1 MQAWRRG
8 PAWLLCAGAAVVA
21 AAAYLAVPTGAA
33 QTAVGCTIGAAAAV
47 AVAVAAQRMRPG
59 AAWAWRAVAAAL
71 AATVVGDA
79 VYPSEQRLDT
89 GPLGSSPWSDGA
101 YIVAYALL
109 AAGLVLFARR
119 RLGGRELGSLLD
131 AAVVAV
137 AAGIV
142 VWSVAIAPEAYHGAG
157 LADRLLAALY
167 PVADVALLG
176 VVLSL
181 VLAGA
186 GRLGSLRLLAA
197 ALGLLL
203 VGDLLLAVER
213 VELQF
218 ASGGVADLAWLLAF
232 GAFAAA
238 ALHPDAERTALD
250 VERPSDTISPRRR
263 ALLAAAGLAP
273 GVVLA
278 FDLAFARDLEE
289 SLPPVA
295 AAGTLVAV
303 LLVWRFSD
311 FATRQQRAAGSERAL
326 RFAAAELAGAVDRES
341 IAAAALSGAI
351 GIAPDALEIR
361 VNLLE
366 GSDFTVLAAAG
377 SGAAELEG
385 FTASFHELA
394 FPVQAA
400 LLDHRAA
407 DLPIDDGLRPLVRVD
422 PATRYLGLYPLLAE
436 DERLAGWIVIGIP
449 EPSSPAVC
457 DGLYHLASL
466 ASLALERADIV
477 QASGQASCETW
488 FSAVIQGSADVISL
502 VEPDGAVRW
511 QTASIEKALG
521 FGRGELTGRRLS
533 ELLHEDD
540 APELHD
546 LLAGDWEPLPDVPV
560 RARMRAADGSFHTVE
575 LTFIDLR
582 HDPRVLAVVVTTRD
596 VTEQVVLEQLARGA
610 AWAQLRS
617 A

>member
-1 MQAWRRG
+1 M
-8 PAWLLCAGAAVVA
+8 A
-21 AAAYLAVPTGAA
+21 AAAYLAVPGGVP
-33 QTAVGCTIGAAAAV
+33 QTAVGCAIGAAAAA
-47 AVAVAAQRMRPG
+47 AVAVAAQRMRPA
-59 AAWAWRAVAAAL
+59 AAWAWRAVAAGIV
-71 AATVVGDA
+71 ATVVGDA
-79 VYPSEQRLDT
+79 VYPSEQPVGT
-89 GPLGSSPWSDGA
+89 GLLGSTPWSDGA
-101 YIVAYALL
+101 YLVAYALFGT
-109 AAGLVLFARR
+109 GLVLLARR

-142 VWSVAIAPEAYHGAG
+142 VWSVAIAPEAYHGATF
-157 LADRLLAALY
+157 ADRLLAVVY
-167 PVADVALLG
+167 PVADIALLG

-186 GRLGSLRLLAA
+186 GRLGSLRLLAG
-197 ALGLLL
+197 ALVLLL
-203 VGDLLLAVER
+203 AGDALMAVER
-213 VELQF
+213 VELAF
-218 ASGGVADLAWLLAF
+218 ASGGFADLAWLLAF
-232 GAFAAA
+232 GFFAAA

-250 VERPSDTISPRRR
+250 VHRPDDRISPRRR
-263 ALLAAAGLAP
+263 VLLGVAGLTP
-273 GVVLA
+273 GIVLA
-278 FDLAFARDLEE
+278 YDLAFARDLTEA
-289 SLPPVA
+289 LPPVA

-311 FATRQQRAAGSERAL
+311 FAARQQRTAGSERAL

-361 VNLLE
+361 VNLLD

-377 SGAAELEG
+377 AGAAELEG
-385 FTASFHELA
+385 FTASFDELA

-407 DLPIDDGLRPLVRVD
+407 DLPIDDSLRPLVRVD
-422 PATRYLGLYPLLAE
+422 PGTRYLGLYPLLSE
-436 DERLAGWIVIGIP
+436 DERLAGWIVIGIS

-466 ASLALERADIV
+466 ASLALERAEIV
-477 QASGQASCETW
+477 RASGQDSCETW
-488 FSAVIQGSADVISL
+488 FSAVIQGSAEVISL

-511 QTASIEKALG
+511 QTPSIEKALG
-521 FGRGELTGRRLS
+521 YGRGELTGRRLS

-560 RARMRAADGSFHTVE
+560 RARMRAADRTFHSVE
-575 LTFIDLR
+575 LTFTDLR
-582 HDPRVLAVVVTTRD
+582 HDSRVQAVVVTTRD